1 MRTTPY
7 RIPGNPALVLDLAG
21 SGPLALFMHGIGGNR
36 L

>member
-7 RIPGNPALVLDLAG
+7 RIPGYPALALDLAG
-21 SGPLALFMHGIGGNR
+21 SGPLALFMHGIDGNR